1 MSIEARLCRE
11 IIKEEFGPFASEVAE
26 QLLLKGRQT
35 LQELARHT
43 QYTVKRVKEI
53 LIIFICHGL
62 LYFTESTEERKDAT
76 VYELDQRN
84 VLMRLRMG
92 RILRIT
98 EEHYGKV
105 GSSICQLLFLYGRVK
120 LSQVK
125 EWAVSNDTKHKDE
138 TAYVKTFTRMA
149 IDQFITAVLPIH
161 SRSSLDMTRDIE
173 EELSKKYTIMTAADK
188 KVIKLAA
195 QAQAEAVFEHE
206 RIGMKRKLDITT
218 TESETKRLAQENDL
232 PYDIDPTVFFALNYE
247 KYNIAFRNNMIT
259 DFATDRIN
267 RTAGIVLKAFLRN
280 GKDKMKM
287 VKEETSAASTPN
299 HIANMLHPEVLERGD
314 IILPRD
320 PSNPKKKPTVS
331 ETIEGYVKLLKT
343 DTAGFL
349 TTKDQLGPN
358 HYAVNFEKLRYNMKK
373 RLFENSITERYGRA
387 VCRIVRILLDK
398 GKMDESQIQKISMLP
413 LKDIRQKLEMLFA
426 DGIVEIQ
433 EVPRSTDRAT
443 SRSFHLWHVPL
454 EKCFEDL
461 LTKAYKIIV
470 NLQQRKVEELQQRSR
485 LLEKINRKDVIA
497 NMDLLNEIDKAEV
510 GNMNKIIER
519 IEVSKARLDEMA
531 MILRDF

>member
-1 MSIEARLCRE
+1 
-11 IIKEEFGPFASEVAE
+11 
-26 QLLLKGRQT
+26 
-35 LQELARHT
+35 
-43 QYTVKRVKEI
+43 
-53 LIIFICHGL
+53 
-62 LYFTESTEERKDAT
+62 
-76 VYELDQRN
+76 
-84 VLMRLRMG
+84 MG

-398 GKMDESQIQKISMLP
+398 
-413 LKDIRQKLEMLFA
+413 

-485 LLEKINRKDVIA
+485 LLEKMNRKDVIA

>member
-62 LYFTESTEERKDAT
+62 LYFTESIEERKDAT

-398 GKMDESQIQKISMLP
+398 
-413 LKDIRQKLEMLFA
+413 

-485 LLEKINRKDVIA
+485 LLEKMNRKDVIA